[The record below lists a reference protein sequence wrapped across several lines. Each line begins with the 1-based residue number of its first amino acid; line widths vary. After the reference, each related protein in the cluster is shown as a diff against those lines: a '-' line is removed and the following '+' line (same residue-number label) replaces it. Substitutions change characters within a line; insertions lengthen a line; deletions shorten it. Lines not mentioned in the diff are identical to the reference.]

1 MPSCLVWQCLFPT
14 HRVFYILSLPCF
26 CATMGPAAGSRSNT
40 DQPSSSPVS
49 ACAPPPHAPPAA
61 ALPDGAAASEAVVP
75 IAPVGNQF
83 SPTEPSV
90 DKGDDVRQPSLRKR
104 TVPVLRAELISS
116 GL

>member
-1 MPSCLVWQCLFPT
+1 MPSCLVGQSLFPT

-26 CATMGPAAGSRSNT
+26 CTTMGPAAGSLSNT
-40 DQPSSSPVS
+40 DEPSSSPVS

-61 ALPDGAAASEAVVP
+61 AIPDGAAASEAVVP
-75 IAPVGNQF
+75 TAPVGNQC

-90 DKGDDVRQPSLRKR
+90 DKGDDVRQPSLSKL
-104 TVPVLRAELISS
+104 TVPVLRAEIISN

>member
-1 MPSCLVWQCLFPT
+1 MPSCLVWKSLFPT

-26 CATMGPAAGSRSNT
+26 CTTMGPAPGLLSNT

-75 IAPVGNQF
+75 KAPVGNQC

-90 DKGDDVRQPSLRKR
+90 EKGDDVRQPSLRKR
-104 TVPVLRAELISS
+104 TVPVLLAELISN